1 MYNYCKTC
9 CHDGGDIGFCD
20 KCYYNH
26 ILEEKGI
33 PPTEY
38 EAKPK
43 PITNADRI
51 RSMTDEEL
59 ANFLDRV
66 EMGDIDYSKTFC
78 DLCDGFYN
86 CHDDCLVGWLKAEA
100 TI

>member
-9 CHDGGDIGFCD
+9 FHDDVDIGFCD

-51 RSMTDEEL
+51 RSMTDEGL
-59 ANFLDRV
+59 AEWIYTHRWNDFDGLLD
-66 EMGDIDYSKTFC
+66 
-78 DLCDGFYN
+78 
-86 CHDDCLVGWLKAEA
+86 WLKQEVTANDS
-100 TI
+100 